1 MYRHLDVV
9 GAAEKLA
16 SAKALEDRALYR
28 PFLSAAEEF
37 AAETGLIV
45 SGAAARLL
53 LLSAPAASVT
63 DYRYDFFT
71 DRGFAHAR
79 ELTDRLYQVDPDGR
93 GHYTTLITNVPHF
106 NWSILIDNRLMFT
119 VTALPVRHGVAT
131 RDLISTV
138 SRPALFTSA
147 LSLLCTSYDL
157 ALIELYRD
165 ICDPLQ
171 MADVPSLL
179 ALATQVRA
187 ELAAPAGKPAPPPA
201 HPAGA
206 LNKLRQRLVDEF
218 IPGPGRVQ
226 IGQAAVTGERDAA
239 RCGRLQIVS
248 AEDLDREAAAVVAL
262 GAGTGYTLASHV
274 EDPKLPGNSRLRR
287 LSVYVQ
293 GAQGRTPLIDIYN
306 CAQFEL
312 VPFVQH
318 ARCRVG
324 TAFVLMRFLLID
336 LWFTRLHVAQNR
348 ATVDWLTHLFREAA
362 RQSERALAAAEFES
376 LIGAAD
382 YIGRAETVEVA
393 LKRTAQAALKASDGG
408 RPHFYVP
415 YMPAAKMKGP
425 RALSA
430 ATLDAADVVSILDLM
445 TGTVEPTENEM
456 ELSAYDADIVY
467 PLVTRSIGPRY

>member
-37 AAETGLIV
+37 AAESGLIV
-45 SGAAARLL
+45 SGAAARQL
-53 LLSAPAASVT
+53 LLSESAISVT

-71 DRGFAHAR
+71 NRGFAHAR
-79 ELTDRLYQVDPDGR
+79 ELTDRLYKVDPDGR
-93 GHYTTLITNVPHF
+93 GHYVTLITNVPHY
-106 NWSILIDNRLMFT
+106 NWSILLDSRLMFT

-138 SRPALFTSA
+138 SRPAIFTSA

-157 ALIELYRD
+157 VLIELYRD

-171 MADVPSLL
+171 MADAPQLL

-187 ELAAPAGKPAPPPA
+187 KLAMPAGKAAAPPA
-201 HPAGA
+201 HAAGA
-206 LNKLRQRLVDEF
+206 LNKLRQRIIDEF
-218 IPGPGRVQ
+218 VPGPGRVQ
-226 IGQAAVTGERDAA
+226 IGQAAVTGEHDAA

-248 AEDLDREAAAVVAL
+248 AEDLDGEAAAVIAL

-274 EDPKLPGNSRLRR
+274 EDPKLPGNVQLRR

-293 GAQGRTPLIDIYN
+293 GTQGRTPLIDIYN

-318 ARCRVG
+318 ARRRVG
-324 TAFVLMRFLLID
+324 TAFVLMRFLLVD
-336 LWFTRLHVAQNR
+336 LWFTRLHAAQNR
-348 ATVDWLTHLFREAA
+348 ATVDWLSHLFREAA
-362 RQSERALAAAEFES
+362 RQSERALAAGEFAA
-376 LIGAAD
+376 LIPAAD
-382 YIGRAETVEVA
+382 FIGRVLAPEVA
-393 LKRTAQAALKASDGG
+393 LKRTAQAALKVSDGG
-408 RPHFYVP
+408 RPHFYMP
-415 YMPAAKMKGP
+415 YMPAAKKGP

-430 ATLDAADVVSILDLM
+430 ALLDTGDASIFDLM
-445 TGTVEPTENEM
+445 TELAPTEKELEM
-456 ELSAYDADIVY
+456 FAYDSEFVH
-467 PLVTRSIGPRY
+467 PLITRSMGPRY

>member
-312 VPFVQH
+312 VPFV
-318 ARCRVG
+318 
-324 TAFVLMRFLLID
+324 LMRFLLID